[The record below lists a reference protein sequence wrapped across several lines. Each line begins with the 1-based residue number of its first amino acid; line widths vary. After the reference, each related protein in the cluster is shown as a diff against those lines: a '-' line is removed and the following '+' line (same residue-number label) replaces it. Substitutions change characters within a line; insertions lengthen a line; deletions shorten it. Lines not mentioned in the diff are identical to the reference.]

1 VGYAVTFVFMEVFA
15 AMGRA
20 STSSTTTGIVE
31 GATIRAP
38 QVLNVSM
45 ECVIILDSKSPKLV

>member
-1 VGYAVTFVFMEVFA
+1 MGYAVTFVFMEAFA
-15 AMGRA
+15 ATGRA
-20 STSSTTTGIVE
+20 STSSTTTDIVE
-31 GATIRAP
+31 GATIRVP